1 VALEVYN
8 RAAAFSEA
16 RLLCVDGACGSSQR
30 ILGFQGLIENNT
42 PNRTLTELRIAS
54 AYVKLSRIPEDS
66 SEASVSLAS
75 IRTCEIRMFR
85 GPEADCD
92 RMPLFWL
99 ELFDHS
105 AKTSIDSFSC
115 HEIKEAVAIFDD
127 FISQAGRLNEP
138 GPGIAET
145 QS

>member
-1 VALEVYN
+1 
-8 RAAAFSEA
+8 
-16 RLLCVDGACGSSQR
+16 
-30 ILGFQGLIENNT
+30 LIKNNT
-42 PNRTLTELRIAS
+42 PDRTFPELRIAS

-66 SEASVSLAS
+66 SEASVSLVS
-75 IRTCEIRMFR
+75 IGTREISMFR
-85 GPEADCD
+85 GPEAAYD

-105 AKTSIDSFSC
+105 TKTSIDSFSC
-115 HEIKEAVAIFDD
+115 HEIKEAVAMFDD
-127 FISQAGRLNEP
+127 FISQAGRLNGP